1 MYSIFMSI
9 ITIYTIFAID
19 VDKAFFNVQAST
31 YFSSVHSAAIV
42 LFVLEILILSFTKEG
57 YPFKFYFWI
66 DCFSTLTMFLEL
78 IWIEN
83 LMNTSTDVTVA
94 LSFAKVT
101 KASRLS
107 KIGARSSKIMKLI
120 RLVKLMKLLDK

>member
-1 MYSIFMSI
+1 MSI
-9 ITIYTIFAID
+9 LTIYTIFAID
-19 VDKAFFNVQAST
+19 IDKGFFNVYAST
-31 YFSSVHSAAIV
+31 YFSAVHSIAIF
-42 LFVLEILILSFTKEG
+42 LFLLEITILSITKKE
-57 YPFKFYFWI
+57 YFNKFYFWV

-83 LMNTSTDVTVA
+83 LMSGASNVTVA

-120 RLVKLMKLLDK
+120 RLVKLIKLFKK